1 VPSAVAE
8 RDATERATTA
18 IVVAAIAGLTLL
30 IAVVAFARYARD
42 YFFLFD
48 DFALVHIARSETV
61 ARIVSQPLIGFYRP
75 LPFWAL
81 RGEALAFSW
90 DSPAAYITVSLLLH
104 GVNAALCFLL
114 TRTFNPPRFAP
125 ALAACLFLLSPW
137 ATEAFLWVSGRFDV
151 MATLGTL
158 AALLGVRLAVAAN
171 APGVGHSESG
181 NRYGRDARVPPA
193 GPRRPGLP
201 LALAF
206 ALALGGSLCGLFSK
220 EHAIVLPALAVL
232 AAAADRPLRSMMRPA
247 PLLAIGA
254 TAVPVVLYLV
264 LRASLLGAL
273 QGAYGSFSSLW
284 REAHVFNNVW
294 SYLRAFVW
302 VPSRPAW
309 PPQDIALTTVLSYA
323 FVGVVLP
330 VALISLVWRC
340 RRLAAVCGAGFL
352 VSVVPVSWF
361 GLSAQSTIGG
371 RFAYLP
377 AIWLIIALAC
387 GLAAAIDALPARFK
401 VPAPLIAGL
410 VLPLTFGYMG
420 ASLLYQVELW
430 QLACRLSKTTFEQV
444 ERYRGRTG
452 MALEIENMPHISA
465 EGPYVL
471 KAYAFRFYRD
481 GESQPLPPINAHM
494 ALVKLAWN
502 GQDVATLGVDA
513 TSDFTAGVPAGLALE
528 HIRLTLTQSIR

>member
-1 VPSAVAE
+1 VPSAAAE
-8 RDATERATTA
+8 RDADAAERATTA
-18 IVVAAIAGLTLL
+18 FVVAAITGLTLV
-30 IAVVAFARYARD
+30 IAAAAFVQYARR

-61 ARIVSQPLIGFYRP
+61 SRIVSQPLIGFYRP
-75 LPFWAL
+75 LPFWVL

-90 DSPAAYITVSLLLH
+90 DSPSAYIAVSLLLH
-104 GVNAALCFLL
+104 AANAALCFLL

-125 ALAACLFLLSPW
+125 ALAACLFLMSPW

-151 MATLGTL
+151 MATFGTL
-158 AALLGVRLAVAAN
+158 VALLGVRLAVA
-171 APGVGHSESG
+171 
-181 NRYGRDARVPPA
+181 GRP
-193 GPRRPGLP
+193 
-201 LALAF
+201 LAF

-232 AAAADRPLRSMMRPA
+232 AAAADRPLRSLMRPA

-254 TAVPVVLYLV
+254 TAVPVVLYLA

-284 REAHVFNNVW
+284 GQAHVLENVW
-294 SYLRAFVW
+294 SYLRAFAW
-302 VPSRPAW
+302 VPSRSAIL
-309 PPQDIALTTVLSYA
+309 PQDVTLSAVLRYA
-323 FVGVVLP
+323 FAGVVLP
-330 VALISLVWRC
+330 IAAIALVWRH
-340 RRLAAVCGAGFL
+340 RRLAAICAGGFL
-352 VSVVPVSWF
+352 ISVVPVSWF
-361 GLSAQSTIGG
+361 GLSSQSTIGG

-377 AIWLIIALAC
+377 AIWLVIALAC
-387 GLAAAIDALPARFK
+387 GLAAAIDALPARVK
-401 VPAPLIAGL
+401 LPAPLVAGFVLL
-410 VLPLTFGYMG
+410 VTFGYMG
-420 ASLLYQVELW
+420 ASVLYQVELW

-452 MALEIENMPHISA
+452 IALEIENMPHISA

-481 GESQPLPPINAHM
+481 GESRPLPPINAHM

-502 GQDVATLGVDA
+502 GQDVATLGVDP
-513 TSDFTAGVPAGLALE
+513 TSDYTAGVPAGLTPE
-528 HIRLTLTQSIR
+528 HIRLTLMESMR